1 MNQFSVKDCNLY
13 DNLCHAILIMQTLKT
28 LDKSTPEYKAIK
40 QKKQETLAT
49 TFKVISIIWGPGKRT
64 SIGTREI
71 LLDTLNQLLELN
83 NHNPQAKNLVLTLF
97 ETLDEKPKK
106 KHWHLTIYRV

>member
-49 TFKVISIIWGPGKRT
+49 LMKQICH
-64 SIGTREI
+64 SIGAREI
-71 LLDTLNQLLELN
+71 LLDTLNRLLELN

-106 KHWHLTIYRV
+106 KH

>member
-49 TFKVISIIWGPGKRT
+49 LMKQICY

-71 LLDTLNQLLELN
+71 LLDTLNRLLELN

-106 KHWHLTIYRV
+106 KH

>member
-40 QKKQETLAT
+40 QKKQETLAILM
-49 TFKVISIIWGPGKRT
+49 KQICH

-106 KHWHLTIYRV
+106 KH

>member
-49 TFKVISIIWGPGKRT
+49 FMKQICHSID
-64 SIGTREI
+64 TREI
-71 LLDTLNQLLELN
+71 LLDTLNRLLELN

-106 KHWHLTIYRV
+106 KH

>member
-1 MNQFSVKDCNLY
+1 MNQFSLKDSELY

-40 QKKQETLAT
+40 QKKQETLAALM
-49 TFKVISIIWGPGKRT
+49 KEICY
-64 SIGTREI
+64 SIGTRKI

-83 NHNPQAKNLVLTLF
+83 NGNPEAKSLVLTLF
-97 ETLDEKPKK
+97 ETIDEKPKK
-106 KHWHLTIYRV
+106 KH

>member
-40 QKKQETLAT
+40 QKKQETLTALM
-49 TFKVISIIWGPGKRT
+49 KQICH

-83 NHNPQAKNLVLTLF
+83 NDNPQAKNLVLTLF

-106 KHWHLTIYRV
+106 KH

>member
-1 MNQFSVKDCNLY
+1 MNQFSAKDSKLY

-40 QKKQETLAT
+40 QKKQEALAALM
-49 TFKVISIIWGPGKRT
+49 KEICY
-64 SIGTREI
+64 SIGTRKI

-83 NHNPQAKNLVLTLF
+83 NDNPKSKSLVLTLF
-97 ETLDEKPKK
+97 EAIDEKPKK
-106 KHWHLTIYRV
+106 KR